1 MAKVF
6 MTVVGMGGYDEAT
19 YRIGDNEYTNRSI
32 QKALL
37 TYFKDTGRE
46 FDKIVFLLTEK
57 ARENNWE
64 KVKYTERKKADDGSE
79 LKIPHEEEGLRS
91 FTEKLFPG
99 KAVDKNI
106 ADGVND
112 NDFLSIFQQIY
123 ESMDENDEITFD
135 VTNGFRSIPFLFYP
149 VISYA
154 KELKNITIDNIYYG
168 PYVRGINPTV
178 ILDLQKYGEILDWAN
193 AAHIF
198 RISGNAK
205 EILQLSQ
212 KRYNGLVG
220 KNKGTF
226 GESRTVSKCLSSLT
240 EALLTCRGDDSE
252 ESISK
257 SAKELF
263 RSKGKKESSSRNKEY
278 MLFDELLKHA
288 LDSVSEFNK
297 DMNHYELGMHT
308 AEWCIERGLVQQAY
322 TALREAN
329 ISYLCYAFGDNNDAF
344 NKDYRENVIA
354 TIINTYT
361 LKSLRHKTDPIQD
374 IKKVKAVSEN
384 EKYMILAVKMLNIFD
399 KIPVSFVQQ
408 IFRNRNKINHFF
420 MSNDSETID
429 MESLKMHYNDTV
441 EFIKMVEEN
450 KCSIMSDD
458 EARSI
463 LNKYVPKRNNIFVN
477 FSNHP
482 SENWSNEQINAAKRI
497 VSGGSIVDIAF
508 PQVSGEADESEISR
522 TADKYAKEII
532 SLNPS
537 AVMCQGEFGICLEV
551 VTTLK
556 NNGIKVLYSC
566 SERKTLETVI
576 DNRTEKTSVFKFVR
590 FREYN

>member
-212 KRYNGLVG
+212 KRYNGLE
-220 KNKGTF
+220 KKDSF
-226 GESRTVSKCLSSLT
+226 GESQQASKWLSSLT
-240 EALLTCRGDDSE
+240 EALLTCRGDDSK

-257 SAKELF
+257 SARKLF
-263 RSKGKKESSSRNKEY
+263 QSRSKMESSSRNKEY
-278 MLFDELLKHA
+278 MLFDALLKHA

-322 TALREAN
+322 TALREAH
-329 ISYLCYAFGDNNDAF
+329 ISYLCYAFGDNNAALD
-344 NKDYRENVIA
+344 KDFRGKVITA
-354 TIINTYT
+354 ILNTYMT
-361 LKSLRHKTDPIQD
+361 SLERKTDPIQD

-384 EKYMILAVKMLNIFD
+384 EKYMILAVKMFSIFD
-399 KIPVSFVQQ
+399 KTQMSFVQQ
-408 IFRNRNKINHFF
+408 IRDIRNKINHFF
-420 MSNDSETID
+420 MNKNSVRID
-429 MESLKMHYNDTV
+429 MENLKMHYNNTV

-463 LNKYVPKRNNIFVN
+463 LNQYVPKRNNIFVN

-482 SENWSNEQINAAKRI
+482 SKNWSNEQISAAKRI
-497 VSGGSIVDIAF
+497 VSGCSIVDIAF

>member
-79 LKIPHEEEGLRS
+79 IKIPHEEEGLRS

-99 KAVDKNI
+99 KTVDKNI

-212 KRYNGLVG
+212 KRYNGLEE
-220 KNKGTF
+220 KDSF
-226 GESRTVSKCLSSLT
+226 GESQQASKWLSSLT
-240 EALLTCRGDDSE
+240 EALLTCRGDDSK

-257 SAKELF
+257 SARKLF
-263 RSKGKKESSSRNKEY
+263 QSRSKMESSSRNKEY

-322 TALREAN
+322 TALREAH
-329 ISYLCYAFGDNNDAF
+329 ISYLCYAFGDNNAALD
-344 NKDYRENVIA
+344 KDFRGKVITA
-354 TIINTYT
+354 ILNTYMT
-361 LKSLRHKTDPIQD
+361 SLERKTDPIQD

-384 EKYMILAVKMLNIFD
+384 EKYMILAVKMFSIFD
-399 KIPVSFVQQ
+399 KTQMSFVQQ
-408 IFRNRNKINHFF
+408 IRDIRNKINHFF
-420 MSNDSETID
+420 MNKNSVRID
-429 MESLKMHYNDTV
+429 MENLKMHYNNTV

-482 SENWSNEQINAAKRI
+482 SENWSNEQISAAKRI

-508 PQVSGEADESEISR
+508 PQVSGDADESEISR

-566 SERKTLETVI
+566 SERKTVETVI

>member
-79 LKIPHEEEGLRS
+79 LKILHEEEGLRS

-212 KRYNGLVG
+212 KRYNGLEE
-220 KNKGTF
+220 KDSF
-226 GESRTVSKCLSSLT
+226 GESQQASKWLSSLT
-240 EALLTCRGDDSE
+240 EALLTCRGDDSK

-257 SAKELF
+257 SARKLF
-263 RSKGKKESSSRNKEY
+263 QSRGKMESSSRNKEY

-322 TALREAN
+322 TALREAH
-329 ISYLCYAFGDNNDAF
+329 ISYLCYAFGDNNAALD
-344 NKDYRENVIA
+344 KDFRGKVITA
-354 TIINTYT
+354 ILNTYMT
-361 LKSLRHKTDPIQD
+361 SLERKTDPIQD

-384 EKYMILAVKMLNIFD
+384 EKYMILAVKMFSIFD
-399 KIPVSFVQQ
+399 KTQMSFVQQ
-408 IFRNRNKINHFF
+408 IRDIRNKINHFF
-420 MSNDSETID
+420 MNKNSVRID
-429 MESLKMHYNDTV
+429 MENLKMHYNDTV

-463 LNKYVPKRNNIFVN
+463 LNQYVPKRNNIFVN

-482 SENWSNEQINAAKRI
+482 SENWSNEQISAAKRI
-497 VSGGSIVDIAF
+497 VSGGSIVDIVF
-508 PQVSGEADESEISR
+508 PQVSGDADESEISR

-537 AVMCQGEFGICLEV
+537 AVMCQGEFGICLDV

-566 SERKTLETVI
+566 SERKTVETVI
-576 DNRTEKTSVFKFVR
+576 ENRTEKTSVFKFVR

>member
-79 LKIPHEEEGLRS
+79 IKIPHEEEGLRS

-212 KRYNGLVG
+212 KRYNGLEE
-220 KNKGTF
+220 KDSF
-226 GESRTVSKCLSSLT
+226 GESQQASKWLSSLT
-240 EALLTCRGDDSE
+240 EALLTCRGDDSK

-257 SAKELF
+257 SARKLF
-263 RSKGKKESSSRNKEY
+263 QSRSKMESSSRNKEY

-322 TALREAN
+322 TALREAH
-329 ISYLCYAFGDNNDAF
+329 ISYLCYAFGDNNAALD
-344 NKDYRENVIA
+344 KDFRGKVITA
-354 TIINTYT
+354 ILNTYMT
-361 LKSLRHKTDPIQD
+361 SLERKTDPIQD

-384 EKYMILAVKMLNIFD
+384 EKYMILAVKMFSIFD
-399 KIPVSFVQQ
+399 KTQMSFVQQ
-408 IFRNRNKINHFF
+408 IRDIRNKINHFF
-420 MSNDSETID
+420 MNKNSVRID
-429 MESLKMHYNDTV
+429 MENLKIHYNNTV

-463 LNKYVPKRNNIFVN
+463 LNQYVPKRNNIFVN

-482 SENWSNEQINAAKRI
+482 SKNWGNEQISAAKRI

-508 PQVSGEADESEISR
+508 PQVSGDADESEISR

-566 SERKTLETVI
+566 SERKTVETVI
-576 DNRTEKTSVFKFVR
+576 DNITEKTSVFKFVR

>member
-212 KRYNGLVG
+212 KRYNGLE
-220 KNKGTF
+220 KKDSF
-226 GESRTVSKCLSSLT
+226 GESQQASKWLSSLT

-463 LNKYVPKRNNIFVN
+463 LNQYIPKRNNIFVN

-508 PQVSGEADESEISR
+508 PQVSGDADESEISR
-522 TADKYAKEII
+522 TADKYSKEII

-566 SERKTLETVI
+566 SERKTVETVI

>member
-79 LKIPHEEEGLRS
+79 IKIPHEEEGLRS
-91 FTEKLFPG
+91 LTEKLFPG

-212 KRYNGLVG
+212 KRYNGLEE
-220 KNKGTF
+220 KDSF
-226 GESRTVSKCLSSLT
+226 GESQQASKWLSSLT
-240 EALLTCRGDDSE
+240 EALLTCRGDDSK

-257 SAKELF
+257 SARKLF
-263 RSKGKKESSSRNKEY
+263 QSRSKMESSSRNKEY

-322 TALREAN
+322 TALREAH
-329 ISYLCYAFGDNNDAF
+329 ISYLCYAFGDNNAALD
-344 NKDYRENVIA
+344 KDFRGKVITA
-354 TIINTYT
+354 ILNTYMT
-361 LKSLRHKTDPIQD
+361 SLERKTDPIQD

-384 EKYMILAVKMLNIFD
+384 EKYMILAVKMFSIFD
-399 KIPVSFVQQ
+399 KTQMSFVQQ
-408 IFRNRNKINHFF
+408 IRDIRNKINHFF
-420 MSNDSETID
+420 MNKNSVRID
-429 MESLKMHYNDTV
+429 MENLKMHYNNTV

-463 LNKYVPKRNNIFVN
+463 LNQYIPKRNNIFVN

-482 SENWSNEQINAAKRI
+482 SENWSNEQISAAKRI

-508 PQVSGEADESEISR
+508 PQVSGDADESEISR
-522 TADKYAKEII
+522 TANKYAKEII

-566 SERKTLETVI
+566 SERKTVETVI
-576 DNRTEKTSVFKFVR
+576 DNITEKTSVFKFVR

>member
-79 LKIPHEEEGLRS
+79 LKIPHEEEVLRS
-91 FTEKLFPG
+91 FSEKLFPG

-212 KRYNGLVG
+212 KRYNGLEE
-220 KNKGTF
+220 KDSF
-226 GESRTVSKCLSSLT
+226 GESQQASKWLSNLT
-240 EALLTCRGDDSE
+240 EALLTCRGDDSK

-257 SAKELF
+257 SARKLF
-263 RSKGKKESSSRNKEY
+263 QSRGKMESSSRNKEY

-322 TALREAN
+322 TALREAH
-329 ISYLCYAFGDNNDAF
+329 ISYLCYAFGDNNAALD
-344 NKDYRENVIA
+344 KDFRGKVITA
-354 TIINTYT
+354 ILNTYMT
-361 LKSLRHKTDPIQD
+361 SLERKTDPIQD

-384 EKYMILAVKMLNIFD
+384 EKYMILAVKMFSIFD
-399 KIPVSFVQQ
+399 KTQMSFVQQ
-408 IFRNRNKINHFF
+408 IRDIRNKINHFF
-420 MSNDSETID
+420 MNKNSVRID
-429 MESLKMHYNDTV
+429 MENLKMHYNNTV

-482 SENWSNEQINAAKRI
+482 SENWSNEQISAAKRI

-508 PQVSGEADESEISR
+508 PQVSGDADESEISR

-566 SERKTLETVI
+566 SERKTVETVI

>member
-79 LKIPHEEEGLRS
+79 IKIPHEEEGLRS
-91 FTEKLFPG
+91 LTEKLFPG

-212 KRYNGLVG
+212 KRYNGLE
-220 KNKGTF
+220 KKDSF
-226 GESRTVSKCLSSLT
+226 GESQQASKWLSSLT
-240 EALLTCRGDDSE
+240 EALLTCRGDDSK

-257 SAKELF
+257 SARKLF
-263 RSKGKKESSSRNKEY
+263 QSRSKMESSSRNKEY

-322 TALREAN
+322 TALREAH
-329 ISYLCYAFGDNNDAF
+329 ISYLCYAFGDNNAALD
-344 NKDYRENVIA
+344 KDFRGKVITA
-354 TIINTYT
+354 ILNTYMT
-361 LKSLRHKTDPIQD
+361 SLERKTDPIQD

-384 EKYMILAVKMLNIFD
+384 EKYMILAVKMFSIFD
-399 KIPVSFVQQ
+399 KTQMSFVQQ
-408 IFRNRNKINHFF
+408 IRDIRNKINHFF
-420 MSNDSETID
+420 MNKNSVRID
-429 MESLKMHYNDTV
+429 MENLKMHYNNTV

-463 LNKYVPKRNNIFVN
+463 LNQYIPKRNNIFVN

-482 SENWSNEQINAAKRI
+482 SENWSNEQISAAKRI

-522 TADKYAKEII
+522 TTDKYAKEII

-566 SERKTLETVI
+566 SERKTVETVI
-576 DNRTEKTSVFKFVR
+576 DNITEKTSVFKFVR

>member
-6 MTVVGMGGYDEAT
+6 MTVVGMGGYDEAI

-212 KRYNGLVG
+212 KRYNGLEE
-220 KNKGTF
+220 KDSF
-226 GESRTVSKCLSSLT
+226 GESQQASKWLSSLT
-240 EALLTCRGDDSE
+240 EALLTCRGDDSK

-257 SAKELF
+257 SARKLF
-263 RSKGKKESSSRNKEY
+263 QSRSKMESSSRNKEY

-322 TALREAN
+322 TALREAH
-329 ISYLCYAFGDNNDAF
+329 ISYLCYAFGDNNAALD
-344 NKDYRENVIA
+344 KDFRGKVITA
-354 TIINTYT
+354 ILNTYMT
-361 LKSLRHKTDPIQD
+361 SLERKTDPIQD

-384 EKYMILAVKMLNIFD
+384 EKYMILAVKMFSIFD
-399 KIPVSFVQQ
+399 KTQMSFVQQ
-408 IFRNRNKINHFF
+408 IRDIRNKINHFF

-463 LNKYVPKRNNIFVN
+463 LNQYIPKRNNIFVN

-482 SENWSNEQINAAKRI
+482 SENWSNEQISAAKRI

>member
-91 FTEKLFPG
+91 FSEKLFPG

-212 KRYNGLVG
+212 KRYNGLEE
-220 KNKGTF
+220 KDSF
-226 GESRTVSKCLSSLT
+226 GESQQASKWLSSLT
-240 EALLTCRGDDSE
+240 EALLTCRGDDSK

-257 SAKELF
+257 SARKLF
-263 RSKGKKESSSRNKEY
+263 QSRGKMESSSRNKEY

-322 TALREAN
+322 TALREAH
-329 ISYLCYAFGDNNDAF
+329 ISYLCYAFGDNNAALD
-344 NKDYRENVIA
+344 KDFRGKVITA
-354 TIINTYT
+354 ILNTYMT
-361 LKSLRHKTDPIQD
+361 SLERKTDPIQD
-374 IKKVKAVSEN
+374 IKKVRAVSEN
-384 EKYMILAVKMLNIFD
+384 EKYMILAVKMFSIFD
-399 KIPVSFVQQ
+399 KTQMSFVQQ
-408 IFRNRNKINHFF
+408 IRDIRNKINHFF
-420 MSNDSETID
+420 MNKNSVRID
-429 MESLKMHYNDTV
+429 MENLKMHYNNTV

-450 KCSIMSDD
+450 KCSLMSDD

-463 LNKYVPKRNNIFVN
+463 LNQYVPKRNNIFVN

-482 SENWSNEQINAAKRI
+482 SENWSNEQISAAKRI

-508 PQVSGEADESEISR
+508 PQVSGDADESEISR

-537 AVMCQGEFGICLEV
+537 AVMCQGEFGICMEV
-551 VTTLK
+551 VTILK

-566 SERKTLETVI
+566 SERKTVETVI

>member
-79 LKIPHEEEGLRS
+79 IKIPHEEEGLRS

-212 KRYNGLVG
+212 KRYNGLEE
-220 KNKGTF
+220 KDSF
-226 GESRTVSKCLSSLT
+226 GESQQASKWLSSLT
-240 EALLTCRGDDSE
+240 EALLTCRGDDSK

-257 SAKELF
+257 SARKLF
-263 RSKGKKESSSRNKEY
+263 QSRSKMESSSRNKEY

-322 TALREAN
+322 TALREAH
-329 ISYLCYAFGDNNDAF
+329 ISYLCYAFGDNNAALD
-344 NKDYRENVIA
+344 KDFRGKVITA
-354 TIINTYT
+354 ILNTYMT
-361 LKSLRHKTDPIQD
+361 SLERKTDPIQD

-384 EKYMILAVKMLNIFD
+384 EKYMILAVKMFSIFD
-399 KIPVSFVQQ
+399 KTQMSFVQQ
-408 IFRNRNKINHFF
+408 IRDIRNKINHFF
-420 MSNDSETID
+420 MNKNSVRID
-429 MESLKMHYNDTV
+429 MENLKMHYNNTV

-508 PQVSGEADESEISR
+508 PQVSGDADESEISR

-532 SLNPS
+532 FLNPS

-566 SERKTLETVI
+566 SERKTVETVI

>member
-79 LKIPHEEEGLRS
+79 IKIPHEEEGLRS

-212 KRYNGLVG
+212 KRYNGLEE
-220 KNKGTF
+220 KDSF
-226 GESRTVSKCLSSLT
+226 GESQQASKWLSSLT
-240 EALLTCRGDDSE
+240 EALLTCRGDDSK

-257 SAKELF
+257 SARKLF
-263 RSKGKKESSSRNKEY
+263 QSRSKMESSSRNKEY

-322 TALREAN
+322 TALREAH
-329 ISYLCYAFGDNNDAF
+329 ISYLCYAFGDNNAALD
-344 NKDYRENVIA
+344 KDFRGKVITA
-354 TIINTYT
+354 ILNTYMT
-361 LKSLRHKTDPIQD
+361 SLERKTDPIQD

-384 EKYMILAVKMLNIFD
+384 EKYMILAVKMFSIFD
-399 KIPVSFVQQ
+399 KTQMSFVQQ
-408 IFRNRNKINHFF
+408 IRDIRNKINHFF
-420 MSNDSETID
+420 MNKNSVRID
-429 MESLKMHYNDTV
+429 MENLKMHYNNTV

-463 LNKYVPKRNNIFVN
+463 LNQYVPKRNNIFVN

-482 SENWSNEQINAAKRI
+482 SKNWSNEQISAAKRI
-497 VSGGSIVDIAF
+497 VSGCSIVDIAF

>member
-79 LKIPHEEEGLRS
+79 IKIPHEEEGLRS

-212 KRYNGLVG
+212 KRYNGLEE
-220 KNKGTF
+220 KDSF
-226 GESRTVSKCLSSLT
+226 GESQQASKWLSSLT
-240 EALLTCRGDDSE
+240 EALLTCRGDDSK

-257 SAKELF
+257 SARKLF
-263 RSKGKKESSSRNKEY
+263 QSRSKMESSSRNKEY

-322 TALREAN
+322 TALREAH
-329 ISYLCYAFGDNNDAF
+329 ISYLCYAFGDNNAALD
-344 NKDYRENVIA
+344 KDFRGKVITA
-354 TIINTYT
+354 ILNTYMT
-361 LKSLRHKTDPIQD
+361 SLERKTDPIQD

-384 EKYMILAVKMLNIFD
+384 EKYMILAVKMFSIFD
-399 KIPVSFVQQ
+399 KTQMSFVQQ
-408 IFRNRNKINHFF
+408 IRDIRNKINHFF
-420 MSNDSETID
+420 MNKNSVRID
-429 MESLKMHYNDTV
+429 MENLKMHYNNTV

-463 LNKYVPKRNNIFVN
+463 LNQYIPKRNNIFVN

-482 SENWSNEQINAAKRI
+482 SENWSNEQISAAKRI

-522 TADKYAKEII
+522 TTDKYAKEII

-566 SERKTLETVI
+566 SERKTVETVI
-576 DNRTEKTSVFKFVR
+576 DNITEKTSVFKFVR

>member
-79 LKIPHEEEGLRS
+79 IKIPHEEEGLRS
-91 FTEKLFPG
+91 FTEKLFPS

-212 KRYNGLVG
+212 KRYDELEE
-220 KNKGTF
+220 KDSF
-226 GESRTVSKCLSSLT
+226 GASQQASKWLSSLT
-240 EALLTCRGDDSE
+240 EALLTCRGDDSK

-257 SAKELF
+257 SARKLF
-263 RSKGKKESSSRNKEY
+263 QSRGKMESSSRNKEY

-322 TALREAN
+322 TALREAH
-329 ISYLCYAFGDNNDAF
+329 ISYLCYAFGDNNAALD
-344 NKDYRENVIA
+344 KDFRGKVITA
-354 TIINTYT
+354 ILNTYMHSM
-361 LKSLRHKTDPIQD
+361 KDKTDPLQD

-384 EKYMILAVKMLNIFD
+384 EKYMILAVKMFSIFD
-399 KIPVSFVQQ
+399 KTQMSFVQQ
-408 IFRNRNKINHFF
+408 IRDIRNKINHFF
-420 MSNDSETID
+420 MNKNSVRID
-429 MESLKMHYNDTV
+429 MENLKMHYNNTV

-450 KCSIMSDD
+450 KCSLMSDD

-463 LNKYVPKRNNIFVN
+463 LNQYIPKRNNIFVN

-482 SENWSNEQINAAKRI
+482 SENWSNEQISAAKCI

-522 TADKYAKEII
+522 DRK
-532 SLNPS
+532 S
-537 AVMCQGEFGICLEV
+537 V
-551 VTTLK
+551 V
-556 NNGIKVLYSC
+556 
-566 SERKTLETVI
+566 
-576 DNRTEKTSVFKFVR
+576 
-590 FREYN
+590 

>member
-79 LKIPHEEEGLRS
+79 IKIPHEEEGLRS

-212 KRYNGLVG
+212 KRYNGLEE
-220 KNKGTF
+220 KDSF
-226 GESRTVSKCLSSLT
+226 GESQQASKWLSSLT
-240 EALLTCRGDDSE
+240 EALLTCRGDDSK

-257 SAKELF
+257 SARKLF
-263 RSKGKKESSSRNKEY
+263 QSRGKMESSSRNKEY

-308 AEWCIERGLVQQAY
+308 AEWCIERGLIQQAY
-322 TALREAN
+322 TALREAH
-329 ISYLCYAFGDNNDAF
+329 ISYLCYAFGDNNAALD
-344 NKDYRENVIA
+344 KDFRGKVITA
-354 TIINTYT
+354 ILNTYMT
-361 LKSLRHKTDPIQD
+361 SLERKTDPIQD

-384 EKYMILAVKMLNIFD
+384 EKYMILAVKMFSIFD
-399 KIPVSFVQQ
+399 KTQMSFVQQ
-408 IFRNRNKINHFF
+408 IRDIRNKINHFF
-420 MSNDSETID
+420 MNKNSVRID
-429 MESLKMHYNDTV
+429 MENLKMHYNNTV

-463 LNKYVPKRNNIFVN
+463 LNQYIPKRNNIFVN

-482 SENWSNEQINAAKRI
+482 SENWNNEQISAAKRI

-508 PQVSGEADESEISR
+508 PQVSGDADESEISR

-551 VTTLK
+551 VTILK

-566 SERKTLETVI
+566 SERKTVETVI
-576 DNRTEKTSVFKFVR
+576 ENRTEKTSVFKFVR

>member
-212 KRYNGLVG
+212 KRYNGLEE
-220 KNKGTF
+220 KDSF
-226 GESRTVSKCLSSLT
+226 GESQQASKWLSSLT
-240 EALLTCRGDDSE
+240 EALLTCRGDDSK

-257 SAKELF
+257 SARKLF
-263 RSKGKKESSSRNKEY
+263 QSRSKMESSSRNKEY

-322 TALREAN
+322 TALREAH
-329 ISYLCYAFGDNNDAF
+329 ISYLCYAFGDNNAALD
-344 NKDYRENVIA
+344 KDFRGKVITA
-354 TIINTYT
+354 ILNTYMT
-361 LKSLRHKTDPIQD
+361 SLERKTDPIQD

-384 EKYMILAVKMLNIFD
+384 EKYMILAVKMFSIFD
-399 KIPVSFVQQ
+399 KTQMSFVQQ
-408 IFRNRNKINHFF
+408 IRDIRNKVNHFF
-420 MSNDSETID
+420 MNKNSVRID
-429 MESLKMHYNDTV
+429 MENLKMHYNNTV

-463 LNKYVPKRNNIFVN
+463 LNQYVPKRNNIFVN

-482 SENWSNEQINAAKRI
+482 SKNWSNEQISAAKRI

-522 TADKYAKEII
+522 TANKYAKEII

-566 SERKTLETVI
+566 SERKTVETVI
-576 DNRTEKTSVFKFVR
+576 ENRTEKTSVFKFVR

>member
-79 LKIPHEEEGLRS
+79 IKIPHEEEGLRS
-91 FTEKLFPG
+91 LTEKLFPG

-212 KRYNGLVG
+212 KRYNGLEE
-220 KNKGTF
+220 KDSF
-226 GESRTVSKCLSSLT
+226 GESQQASKWLSSLT
-240 EALLTCRGDDSE
+240 EALLTCRGDDSK

-257 SAKELF
+257 SARKLF
-263 RSKGKKESSSRNKEY
+263 QSRSKMESSSRNKEY

-322 TALREAN
+322 TALREAH
-329 ISYLCYAFGDNNDAF
+329 ISYLCYAFGDNNAALD
-344 NKDYRENVIA
+344 KDFRGKVITA
-354 TIINTYT
+354 ILNTYMT
-361 LKSLRHKTDPIQD
+361 SLERKTDPIQD

-384 EKYMILAVKMLNIFD
+384 EKYMILAVKMFSIFD
-399 KIPVSFVQQ
+399 KTQMSFVQQ
-408 IFRNRNKINHFF
+408 IRDIRNKINHFF
-420 MSNDSETID
+420 MNKNSVRID
-429 MESLKMHYNDTV
+429 MENLKMHYNNTV

-463 LNKYVPKRNNIFVN
+463 LNQYVPKRNNIFVN

-482 SENWSNEQINAAKRI
+482 SKNWGNEQISAAKRI

-508 PQVSGEADESEISR
+508 PQVSGDADESEISR

-566 SERKTLETVI
+566 SERKTVETVI

>member
-91 FTEKLFPG
+91 LTEKLFPG

-212 KRYNGLVG
+212 KRYNGLEE
-220 KNKGTF
+220 KDSF
-226 GESRTVSKCLSSLT
+226 GESQQASKWLSSLT
-240 EALLTCRGDDSE
+240 EALLTCRGDDSK

-257 SAKELF
+257 SARKLF
-263 RSKGKKESSSRNKEY
+263 QSRGKMESSSRNKEY

-322 TALREAN
+322 TALREAH
-329 ISYLCYAFGDNNDAF
+329 ISYLYYAFGDNNAALD
-344 NKDYRENVIA
+344 KDFRGKVITA
-354 TIINTYT
+354 ILNTYMT
-361 LKSLRHKTDPIQD
+361 SLERKTDPIQD

-384 EKYMILAVKMLNIFD
+384 EKYMILAVKMFSIFD
-399 KIPVSFVQQ
+399 KTQMSFVQQ
-408 IFRNRNKINHFF
+408 IRDIRNKINHFF
-420 MSNDSETID
+420 MNKNSVRID
-429 MESLKMHYNDTV
+429 MENLKMHYNNTV

-463 LNKYVPKRNNIFVN
+463 LNQYIPKRNNIFVN

-482 SENWSNEQINAAKRI
+482 SKNWSNEQISAAKRI

-508 PQVSGEADESEISR
+508 PQVSGDADESEISR

>member
-79 LKIPHEEEGLRS
+79 IKIPHEEEGLRS

-212 KRYNGLVG
+212 KRYNGLEE
-220 KNKGTF
+220 KDSF
-226 GESRTVSKCLSSLT
+226 GESQQASKWLSSLT
-240 EALLTCRGDDSE
+240 EALLTCRGDDSK

-257 SAKELF
+257 SARKLF
-263 RSKGKKESSSRNKEY
+263 QSRSKMESSSRNKEY

-329 ISYLCYAFGDNNDAF
+329 ISYLCYAFGDNNAALD
-344 NKDYRENVIA
+344 KDFRGKVITA
-354 TIINTYT
+354 ILNTYMT
-361 LKSLRHKTDPIQD
+361 SLERKTDPIQD

-384 EKYMILAVKMLNIFD
+384 EKYMILAVKMFSIFD
-399 KIPVSFVQQ
+399 KTQMSFVQQ
-408 IFRNRNKINHFF
+408 IRDIRNKINHFF
-420 MSNDSETID
+420 MNKNSVRID
-429 MESLKMHYNDTV
+429 MENLKMHYNNTV

-450 KCSIMSDD
+450 KCCIMSDD

-463 LNKYVPKRNNIFVN
+463 LNQYIPKRNNIFVN

-482 SENWSNEQINAAKRI
+482 SKNWSNEQISAAKRI

-508 PQVSGEADESEISR
+508 PQVSGDADESEISR
-522 TADKYAKEII
+522 TANKYAKEII

-566 SERKTLETVI
+566 SERKTVETVI

>member
-212 KRYNGLVG
+212 KRYNGLEE
-220 KNKGTF
+220 KDSF
-226 GESRTVSKCLSSLT
+226 GESQQASKWLSSLT
-240 EALLTCRGDDSE
+240 EALLTCRGDDSK

-257 SAKELF
+257 SARKLF
-263 RSKGKKESSSRNKEY
+263 QSRSKMESSSRNKEY

-322 TALREAN
+322 TALREAH
-329 ISYLCYAFGDNNDAF
+329 ISYLCYAFGDNNAALD
-344 NKDYRENVIA
+344 KDFRGKVITA
-354 TIINTYT
+354 ILNTYMT
-361 LKSLRHKTDPIQD
+361 SLERKTDPIQD

-384 EKYMILAVKMLNIFD
+384 EKYMILAVKMFSIFD
-399 KIPVSFVQQ
+399 KTQMSFVQQ
-408 IFRNRNKINHFF
+408 IRDIRNKINHFF
-420 MSNDSETID
+420 MNKNSVRID
-429 MESLKMHYNDTV
+429 MENLKIHYNNTV

-463 LNKYVPKRNNIFVN
+463 LNQYVPKRNNIFVN

-482 SENWSNEQINAAKRI
+482 SKNWGNEQISAAKRI

-508 PQVSGEADESEISR
+508 PQVSGDADESEISR

-566 SERKTLETVI
+566 SERKTVETVI
-576 DNRTEKTSVFKFVR
+576 DNITEKTSVFKFVR

>member
-79 LKIPHEEEGLRS
+79 IKIPHEEEGLRS

-212 KRYNGLVG
+212 KRYNGLEE
-220 KNKGTF
+220 KDSF
-226 GESRTVSKCLSSLT
+226 GESQQASKWLSSLT
-240 EALLTCRGDDSE
+240 EALLTCRGDDSK

-257 SAKELF
+257 SARKLF
-263 RSKGKKESSSRNKEY
+263 QSRSKMESSSRNKEY

-322 TALREAN
+322 TALREAH
-329 ISYLCYAFGDNNDAF
+329 ISYLCYAFGDNNAALD
-344 NKDYRENVIA
+344 KDFRGKVITA
-354 TIINTYT
+354 ILNTYMT
-361 LKSLRHKTDPIQD
+361 SLERKTDPIQD

-384 EKYMILAVKMLNIFD
+384 EKYMILAVKMFSIFD
-399 KIPVSFVQQ
+399 KTQMSFVQQ
-408 IFRNRNKINHFF
+408 IRDIRNKINHFF
-420 MSNDSETID
+420 MNKNSVRID
-429 MESLKMHYNDTV
+429 MENLKIHYNNTV

-463 LNKYVPKRNNIFVN
+463 LNQYVPKRNNIFVN

-482 SENWSNEQINAAKRI
+482 SKNWGNEQISAAKRI

-508 PQVSGEADESEISR
+508 PQVSGDADESEISR

-566 SERKTLETVI
+566 SERKTVETVI

>member
-79 LKIPHEEEGLRS
+79 LKIPHEEKGLRS

-212 KRYNGLVG
+212 KRYNGLEE
-220 KNKGTF
+220 KDSF
-226 GESRTVSKCLSSLT
+226 GESQQASKWLSSLT
-240 EALLTCRGDDSE
+240 EALLTCRGDDSK

-257 SAKELF
+257 SARKLF
-263 RSKGKKESSSRNKEY
+263 QSRGKMESSSRNKEY

-297 DMNHYELGMHT
+297 DMKHYELGMHT

-322 TALREAN
+322 TALREAH
-329 ISYLCYAFGDNNDAF
+329 ISYLCYAFGDNNAALD
-344 NKDYRENVIA
+344 KDFRGKVITA
-354 TIINTYT
+354 ILNTYMS
-361 LKSLRHKTDPIQD
+361 SLERKTDPIQD

-384 EKYMILAVKMLNIFD
+384 EKYMILAVKMFSIFD
-399 KIPVSFVQQ
+399 KTQMSFVQQ
-408 IFRNRNKINHFF
+408 IRDIRNKVNHFF
-420 MSNDSETID
+420 MNKNSVRID
-429 MESLKMHYNDTV
+429 MENLKMHYNNTV

-463 LNKYVPKRNNIFVN
+463 LNQYVPKRNNIFVN

-482 SENWSNEQINAAKRI
+482 SKNWSNEQISAAKRI

-522 TADKYAKEII
+522 TANKYAKEII

-566 SERKTLETVI
+566 SERKTVETVI
-576 DNRTEKTSVFKFVR
+576 DNITEKTSVFKFVR

>member
-79 LKIPHEEEGLRS
+79 IKIPHEEEGLRS
-91 FTEKLFPG
+91 LTEKLFPG

-212 KRYNGLVG
+212 KRYNGLE
-220 KNKGTF
+220 KKDSF
-226 GESRTVSKCLSSLT
+226 GESQQASKWLSSLT
-240 EALLTCRGDDSE
+240 EALLTCRGDDSK

-257 SAKELF
+257 SARKLF
-263 RSKGKKESSSRNKEY
+263 QSRSKMESSSRNKEY

-322 TALREAN
+322 TALREAH
-329 ISYLCYAFGDNNDAF
+329 ISYLCYAFGDNNAALD
-344 NKDYRENVIA
+344 KDFRGKVITA
-354 TIINTYT
+354 ILNTYMT
-361 LKSLRHKTDPIQD
+361 PLERKTDPIQD

-384 EKYMILAVKMLNIFD
+384 EKYMILAVKMFSIFD
-399 KIPVSFVQQ
+399 KTQMSFVQQ
-408 IFRNRNKINHFF
+408 IRDIRNKINHFF
-420 MSNDSETID
+420 MNKNSVRID
-429 MESLKMHYNDTV
+429 MENLKMHYNNTV

-463 LNKYVPKRNNIFVN
+463 LNQYIPKRNNIFVN

-482 SENWSNEQINAAKRI
+482 SENWSNEQISAAKRI

-522 TADKYAKEII
+522 TTDKYAKEII

-566 SERKTLETVI
+566 SERKTVETVI
-576 DNRTEKTSVFKFVR
+576 DNITEKTSVFKFVR

>member
-212 KRYNGLVG
+212 KRYNGLEE
-220 KNKGTF
+220 KDSF
-226 GESRTVSKCLSSLT
+226 GESQQASKWLSSLT
-240 EALLTCRGDDSE
+240 EALLTCRGDDSK

-257 SAKELF
+257 SARKLF
-263 RSKGKKESSSRNKEY
+263 QSRGKMESSSRNKEY

-322 TALREAN
+322 TALREAH
-329 ISYLCYAFGDNNDAF
+329 ISYLCYAFGDNNAALD
-344 NKDYRENVIA
+344 KDFRGKVITA
-354 TIINTYT
+354 ILNTYMS
-361 LKSLRHKTDPIQD
+361 SLERKTDPIQD

-384 EKYMILAVKMLNIFD
+384 EKYMILAVKMFSIFD
-399 KIPVSFVQQ
+399 KTQMSFVQQ
-408 IFRNRNKINHFF
+408 IRDIRNKINHFF
-420 MSNDSETID
+420 MNKNSVRID
-429 MESLKMHYNDTV
+429 MENLKMHYNNTV

-508 PQVSGEADESEISR
+508 PQVSGDADESEISR

-532 SLNPS
+532 QELRKEENKIYIRKTISLRIYLKNK
-537 AVMCQGEFGICLEV
+537 VNLKICLPK
-551 VTTLK
+551 LK
-556 NNGIKVLYSC
+556 
-566 SERKTLETVI
+566 
-576 DNRTEKTSVFKFVR
+576 
-590 FREYN
+590 

>member
-6 MTVVGMGGYDEAT
+6 MTVVGMGGYDAAT

-32 QKALL
+32 PKALL

-79 LKIPHEEEGLRS
+79 IKIPHEEECLRS

-123 ESMDENDEITFD
+123 ESRDENDEITFD

-212 KRYNGLVG
+212 KRYNGLEE
-220 KNKGTF
+220 KDSF
-226 GESRTVSKCLSSLT
+226 GESQQASKWLSNLT
-240 EALLTCRGDDSE
+240 EALLTCRGDDSK

-257 SAKELF
+257 SARKLF
-263 RSKGKKESSSRNKEY
+263 QSRSKMESSSRNKEY

-322 TALREAN
+322 TALREAH
-329 ISYLCYAFGDNNDAF
+329 ISYLCYAFGDNNAALD
-344 NKDYRENVIA
+344 KDFRGKVITA
-354 TIINTYT
+354 ILNTYMT
-361 LKSLRHKTDPIQD
+361 SLERKTDPIQD

-384 EKYMILAVKMLNIFD
+384 EKYMILAVKMFSIFD
-399 KIPVSFVQQ
+399 KTQMSFVQQ
-408 IFRNRNKINHFF
+408 IRDIRNKINHFF
-420 MSNDSETID
+420 MNKNSVRID
-429 MESLKMHYNDTV
+429 MENLKMHYNNTV

-482 SENWSNEQINAAKRI
+482 SENWSNEQISAAKRI

-508 PQVSGEADESEISR
+508 PQVSGDADESEISR

-566 SERKTLETVI
+566 SERKTVETVI

>member
-79 LKIPHEEEGLRS
+79 IKIPHEEEGLRS

-212 KRYNGLVG
+212 KRYNGLEE
-220 KNKGTF
+220 KDSF
-226 GESRTVSKCLSSLT
+226 GESQQASKWLSSLT
-240 EALLTCRGDDSE
+240 EALLTCRGDDSK

-257 SAKELF
+257 SARKLF
-263 RSKGKKESSSRNKEY
+263 QSRSKMESSSRNKEY

-308 AEWCIERGLVQQAY
+308 AEWCIEKGLVQQAY
-322 TALREAN
+322 TALREAH
-329 ISYLCYAFGDNNDAF
+329 ISYLCYAFGDNNAALD
-344 NKDYRENVIA
+344 KDFRGKVITA
-354 TIINTYT
+354 ILNTYMT
-361 LKSLRHKTDPIQD
+361 SLERKTDPIQD

-384 EKYMILAVKMLNIFD
+384 EKYMILAVKMFSIFD
-399 KIPVSFVQQ
+399 KTQMSFVQQ
-408 IFRNRNKINHFF
+408 IRDIRNKINHFF
-420 MSNDSETID
+420 MNKNSVRID
-429 MESLKMHYNDTV
+429 MENLKIHYNNTV

-463 LNKYVPKRNNIFVN
+463 LNQYIPKRNNIFVN

-482 SENWSNEQINAAKRI
+482 SENWSNEQISAAKRI
-497 VSGGSIVDIAF
+497 VSEGSIVDIAF
-508 PQVSGEADESEISR
+508 PQVSGDADESEISR
-522 TADKYAKEII
+522 TANKYAKEII

-566 SERKTLETVI
+566 SERKTVETVI

>member
-79 LKIPHEEEGLRS
+79 IKIPHEEEGLRS

-212 KRYNGLVG
+212 KRYDELEE
-220 KNKGTF
+220 KDSF
-226 GESRTVSKCLSSLT
+226 GASQQASKWLSSLT
-240 EALLTCRGDDSE
+240 EALLTCRGDDSK

-257 SAKELF
+257 SARKLF
-263 RSKGKKESSSRNKEY
+263 QSRGKMESSSRNKEY

-322 TALREAN
+322 TALREAH
-329 ISYLCYAFGDNNDAF
+329 ISYLCYAFGDNNAALD
-344 NKDYRENVIA
+344 KDFRGKVITA
-354 TIINTYT
+354 ILNTYMT
-361 LKSLRHKTDPIQD
+361 SLERKTDPIQD

-384 EKYMILAVKMLNIFD
+384 EKYMILAVKMFSIFD
-399 KIPVSFVQQ
+399 KTQMSFVQQ
-408 IFRNRNKINHFF
+408 IRDIRNKINHFF
-420 MSNDSETID
+420 MNKNSVRID
-429 MESLKMHYNDTV
+429 MENLKMHYNNTV

-463 LNKYVPKRNNIFVN
+463 LNQYIPKRNNIFVN

-482 SENWSNEQINAAKRI
+482 SENWSNEQISAAKRI

-508 PQVSGEADESEISR
+508 PQVSGDADESEISR

-566 SERKTLETVI
+566 SERKTVETVI

>member
-154 KELKNITIDNIYYG
+154 KKLKNITIDNIYYG

-212 KRYNGLVG
+212 KRYNGLEE
-220 KNKGTF
+220 KDSF
-226 GESRTVSKCLSSLT
+226 GESQQASKWLSSLT
-240 EALLTCRGDDSE
+240 EALLTCRGDDSK

-257 SAKELF
+257 SARKLF
-263 RSKGKKESSSRNKEY
+263 QSRSKMESSSRKKEY

-322 TALREAN
+322 TALREAH
-329 ISYLCYAFGDNNDAF
+329 ISYLCYAFGDNNAALD
-344 NKDYRENVIA
+344 KDFRGKVITA
-354 TIINTYT
+354 ILNTYMT
-361 LKSLRHKTDPIQD
+361 SLERKTDPIQD

-384 EKYMILAVKMLNIFD
+384 EKYMILAVKMFSIFD
-399 KIPVSFVQQ
+399 KTQMSFVQQ
-408 IFRNRNKINHFF
+408 IRDIRNKINHFF
-420 MSNDSETID
+420 MNKNSVRID
-429 MESLKMHYNDTV
+429 MENLKMHYNNTV

-463 LNKYVPKRNNIFVN
+463 LNQYIPKRNNIFVN

-482 SENWSNEQINAAKRI
+482 SENWNNEQISAAKSI

-508 PQVSGEADESEISR
+508 PQVSGDADESEISR

-566 SERKTLETVI
+566 SERKTVETVI
-576 DNRTEKTSVFKFVR
+576 ENRTEKTSVFKFVR

>member
-212 KRYNGLVG
+212 KRYNGLE
-220 KNKGTF
+220 KKDSF
-226 GESRTVSKCLSSLT
+226 GESQQASKWLSSLT
-240 EALLTCRGDDSE
+240 EALLTCRGDDSK

-257 SAKELF
+257 SARKLF
-263 RSKGKKESSSRNKEY
+263 QSRSKMESSSRNKEY

-322 TALREAN
+322 TALREAH
-329 ISYLCYAFGDNNDAF
+329 ISYLCYAFGDNNAALD
-344 NKDYRENVIA
+344 KDFRGKVITA
-354 TIINTYT
+354 ILNTYMT
-361 LKSLRHKTDPIQD
+361 SLERKTDPIQD

-384 EKYMILAVKMLNIFD
+384 EKYMILAVKMFSIFD
-399 KIPVSFVQQ
+399 KTQMSFVQQ
-408 IFRNRNKINHFF
+408 IRDIRNKINHFF
-420 MSNDSETID
+420 MNKNSVRID
-429 MESLKMHYNDTV
+429 MENLKMHYNNTV

-463 LNKYVPKRNNIFVN
+463 LNQYVPKRNNIFVN

-482 SENWSNEQINAAKRI
+482 SKNWSNEQISAAKRI
-497 VSGGSIVDIAF
+497 VSGCSIVDIAF

>member
-79 LKIPHEEEGLRS
+79 IKIPHEEEGLRS

-212 KRYNGLVG
+212 KRYNGLEE
-220 KNKGTF
+220 KDSF
-226 GESRTVSKCLSSLT
+226 GESQQASKWLSSLT
-240 EALLTCRGDDSE
+240 EALLTCRGDDSK

-257 SAKELF
+257 SARKLF
-263 RSKGKKESSSRNKEY
+263 QSRSKMESSSRNKEY

-308 AEWCIERGLVQQAY
+308 AEWCIEKGLVQQAY
-322 TALREAN
+322 TALREAH
-329 ISYLCYAFGDNNDAF
+329 ISYLCYAFGDNNAALD
-344 NKDYRENVIA
+344 KDFRGKVITA
-354 TIINTYT
+354 ILNTYMT
-361 LKSLRHKTDPIQD
+361 SLERKTDPIQD

-384 EKYMILAVKMLNIFD
+384 EKYMILAVKMFSIFD
-399 KIPVSFVQQ
+399 KTQMSFVQQ
-408 IFRNRNKINHFF
+408 IRDIRNKINHFF
-420 MSNDSETID
+420 MNKNSVRID
-429 MESLKMHYNDTV
+429 MENLKIHYNNTV
-441 EFIKMVEEN
+441 EFIKMVEGN

-463 LNKYVPKRNNIFVN
+463 LNQYIPKRNNIFVN

-482 SENWSNEQINAAKRI
+482 SENWSNEQISAAKRI
-497 VSGGSIVDIAF
+497 VSEGSIVDIAF
-508 PQVSGEADESEISR
+508 PQVSGDADESEISR
-522 TADKYAKEII
+522 TANKYAKEII

-566 SERKTLETVI
+566 SERKTVETVI

>member
-99 KAVDKNI
+99 KTVDKNI

-212 KRYNGLVG
+212 KRYNGLEE
-220 KNKGTF
+220 KDSF
-226 GESRTVSKCLSSLT
+226 GESQQASKWLSSLT
-240 EALLTCRGDDSE
+240 EALLTCRGDDSK

-257 SAKELF
+257 SARKLF
-263 RSKGKKESSSRNKEY
+263 QSRGKMESSSRNKEY

-322 TALREAN
+322 TALREAH
-329 ISYLCYAFGDNNDAF
+329 ISYLCYAFGDNNAALD
-344 NKDYRENVIA
+344 KDFRGKVITA
-354 TIINTYT
+354 ILNTYMS
-361 LKSLRHKTDPIQD
+361 SLERKTDPIQD

-384 EKYMILAVKMLNIFD
+384 EKHMILAVKMFSIFN
-399 KIPVSFVQQ
+399 KTQMSFVQQ
-408 IFRNRNKINHFF
+408 IRDIRNKINHFF
-420 MSNDSETID
+420 MNKNSVRID
-429 MESLKMHYNDTV
+429 MENLKMHYNNTV

-508 PQVSGEADESEISR
+508 PQVSGDADESEISR
-522 TADKYAKEII
+522 TANKYAKEII

-566 SERKTLETVI
+566 SERKTVETVI

>member
-1 MAKVF
+1 M
-6 MTVVGMGGYDEAT
+6 
-19 YRIGDNEYTNRSI
+19 
-32 QKALL
+32 
-37 TYFKDTGRE
+37 
-46 FDKIVFLLTEK
+46 
-57 ARENNWE
+57 
-64 KVKYTERKKADDGSE
+64 
-79 LKIPHEEEGLRS
+79 
-91 FTEKLFPG
+91 
-99 KAVDKNI
+99 
-106 ADGVND
+106 
-112 NDFLSIFQQIY
+112 
-123 ESMDENDEITFD
+123 
-135 VTNGFRSIPFLFYP
+135 
-149 VISYA
+149 
-154 KELKNITIDNIYYG
+154 KNITIDNIYYG

-212 KRYNGLVG
+212 KRYNGLEE
-220 KNKGTF
+220 KDSF
-226 GESRTVSKCLSSLT
+226 GESQQASKW
-240 EALLTCRGDDSE
+240 LTCRGDDSK

-257 SAKELF
+257 SARKLF
-263 RSKGKKESSSRNKEY
+263 QSRGKMESSSRNKEY

-322 TALREAN
+322 TALREAH
-329 ISYLCYAFGDNNDAF
+329 ISYLCYAFGDNNAALD
-344 NKDYRENVIA
+344 KDFRGKVITA
-354 TIINTYT
+354 ILNTYMHSM
-361 LKSLRHKTDPIQD
+361 KDKTDPLQD
-374 IKKVKAVSEN
+374 IKNVKAVSEN
-384 EKYMILAVKMLNIFD
+384 EKYMILAVKMFSIFD
-399 KIPVSFVQQ
+399 KTQMSFVQQ
-408 IFRNRNKINHFF
+408 IRDIRNKINHFF
-420 MSNDSETID
+420 MNKNSVRID
-429 MESLKMHYNDTV
+429 MENLKMHYNNTV

-463 LNKYVPKRNNIFVN
+463 LNQYIPKRNNIFVN

-482 SENWSNEQINAAKRI
+482 SENWSNEQISAAKRI

-508 PQVSGEADESEISR
+508 PQVSGDADESEISR

-566 SERKTLETVI
+566 SERKTVETVI
-576 DNRTEKTSVFKFVR
+576 ENRTEKTSVFKFVR

>member
-91 FTEKLFPG
+91 LTEKLFPG

-212 KRYNGLVG
+212 KRYNGLEE
-220 KNKGTF
+220 KDSF
-226 GESRTVSKCLSSLT
+226 GESQQASKWLSSLT
-240 EALLTCRGDDSE
+240 EALLTCRGDDSK

-257 SAKELF
+257 SARKLF
-263 RSKGKKESSSRNKEY
+263 QSRGKMESSSRNKEY

-322 TALREAN
+322 TALREAH
-329 ISYLCYAFGDNNDAF
+329 ISYLCYAFGDNNAALD
-344 NKDYRENVIA
+344 KDFRGKVITA
-354 TIINTYT
+354 ILNTYMT
-361 LKSLRHKTDPIQD
+361 SLERKTDPIQD

-384 EKYMILAVKMLNIFD
+384 EKYMILAVKMFSIFD
-399 KIPVSFVQQ
+399 KTQMSFVQQ
-408 IFRNRNKINHFF
+408 IRDIRNKINHFF
-420 MSNDSETID
+420 MNKNSVRID
-429 MESLKMHYNDTV
+429 MENLKMHYNNTV

-463 LNKYVPKRNNIFVN
+463 LNQYVPKRNNIFVN

-482 SENWSNEQINAAKRI
+482 SENWNNEQISAAKSI

-508 PQVSGEADESEISR
+508 PQVSGDADESEISR
-522 TADKYAKEII
+522 TANKYAKEII

-566 SERKTLETVI
+566 SERKTVETVI

>member
-79 LKIPHEEEGLRS
+79 IKIPHEEEGLRS

-212 KRYNGLVG
+212 KRYNGLEE
-220 KNKGTF
+220 KDSF
-226 GESRTVSKCLSSLT
+226 GESQQASKWLSSLT
-240 EALLTCRGDDSE
+240 EALLTCRGDDSK

-257 SAKELF
+257 SARKLF
-263 RSKGKKESSSRNKEY
+263 QSRSKMESSSRNKEY

-297 DMNHYELGMHT
+297 DMNHYELGMYT

-322 TALREAN
+322 TALREAH
-329 ISYLCYAFGDNNDAF
+329 ISYLCYAFGDNNAALD
-344 NKDYRENVIA
+344 KDFRGKVITA
-354 TIINTYT
+354 ILNTYMT
-361 LKSLRHKTDPIQD
+361 SLERKTDPIQD

-384 EKYMILAVKMLNIFD
+384 EKYMILAVKMFSIFD
-399 KIPVSFVQQ
+399 KTQMSFVQQ
-408 IFRNRNKINHFF
+408 IRDIRNKINHFF
-420 MSNDSETID
+420 MNKNSVRID
-429 MESLKMHYNDTV
+429 MENLKMHYNDTV

-482 SENWSNEQINAAKRI
+482 SENWSNEQISAAKRI

-508 PQVSGEADESEISR
+508 PQVSGDADESEISR

-537 AVMCQGEFGICLEV
+537 AVMCQGEFGICMEV

-566 SERKTLETVI
+566 SERKTVETVI

>member
-91 FTEKLFPG
+91 FIEKLFPG

-212 KRYNGLVG
+212 KRYNGLEE
-220 KNKGTF
+220 KDSF
-226 GESRTVSKCLSSLT
+226 GESQQASKWLSSLT
-240 EALLTCRGDDSE
+240 EALLTCRGDDSK

-257 SAKELF
+257 SARKLF
-263 RSKGKKESSSRNKEY
+263 QSRGKMESSSRNKEY

-322 TALREAN
+322 TALREAH
-329 ISYLCYAFGDNNDAF
+329 ISYLCYAFGDNNAALD
-344 NKDYRENVIA
+344 KDFRGKVITA
-354 TIINTYT
+354 ILNTYMN
-361 LKSLRHKTDPIQD
+361 SLERKTDPIQD

-384 EKYMILAVKMLNIFD
+384 EKYMILAVKMFSIFD
-399 KIPVSFVQQ
+399 KTQMSFVQQ
-408 IFRNRNKINHFF
+408 IRDIRNKINHFF
-420 MSNDSETID
+420 MNKNSVRID
-429 MESLKMHYNDTV
+429 MENLKMHYNNTV

-463 LNKYVPKRNNIFVN
+463 LNQYIPKRNNIFVN

-482 SENWSNEQINAAKRI
+482 SENWNNEQISAAKSI

-508 PQVSGEADESEISR
+508 PQVSGDADESEISR

-566 SERKTLETVI
+566 SERKTVETVI
-576 DNRTEKTSVFKFVR
+576 ENRTEKTSVFKFVR